1 MSGAPKGNKNAL
13 RASERLANIA
23 HSRPTTG
30 GSKHRLYERHYTEA
44 ERTELDEAP
53 ALEALDEITML
64 RSSLDHIL
72 ALIENCDDPDRKVRL
87 YNSLFTGTQRLLAA
101 MRTHTVLVGDN
112 QELLTTF
119 WEAVELYRKKH
130 NL

>member
-1 MSGAPKGNKNAL
+1 MSGAPKGNKNHL
-13 RASERLANIA
+13 
-23 HSRPTTG
+23 
-30 GSKHRLYERHYTEA
+30 KHGLYARHYTEA
-44 ERTELDEAP
+44 ERTELEKAP

-72 ALIENCDDPDRKVRL
+72 ALIEDCDDPDRKVRL